1 MPRLSL
7 TTRGFV
13 CSFMALSAAL
23 AAGYFMVSAA
33 IRQHVRETLKQS
45 LYEHQEALDRQAAV
59 SNRDLLRTVGALAET
74 SGLKAAISL
83 SREIGNGRKGAD
95 AETRAEA
102 TQTVKAQLQEM
113 AKLTGL
119 GFLAV
124 LGPDGEL
131 LTSTAKSAVGLN
143 RCSLCSVEGNLYEM
157 LAVPVNQG
165 SENLGSLV
173 LGREFTLSRD
183 GSGTRGALFRNGALV
198 KATFAGADHLAACED
213 RSGCVVKIA
222 GDRWLELPIRKY
234 AASDG
239 YALYSLQPLDAKTR
253 EFTAAAAGNFA
264 LVGCAALAITLLFS
278 LWISR
283 SVVRPLHALILQLSD
298 TEQQGRLPQS
308 FATDS
313 STTEVYLLA
322 SAINRAARAVH
333 DANETLDSAY
343 LEFIETM
350 ARALDARDR
359 YTAGHSDRVSEYSV
373 AIARMADCPPD
384 QIEILRIG
392 ARLHDIGKI
401 GVPDAVLQKPGRLTE
416 EEFALIRQHPEIG
429 RRILENV
436 SRFREYLPIIEL
448 HHEDYDGRGYPH
460 GLVGEQ
466 VPLLA
471 RIVHVADAYDAMTS
485 DRAYRSRLPEAR
497 VREILRECA
506 GTQFDPAI
514 VAAFLQILARQ
525 EAEVQYAAQP
535 A

>member
-7 TTRGFV
+7 TARGFI
-13 CSFMALSAAL
+13 CSFTALSAAL

-45 LYEHQEALDRQAAV
+45 LYEHQEALDRQAAS
-59 SNRDLLRTVGALAET
+59 SNRDLLHTVSALAET

-83 SREIGNGRKGAD
+83 SREIGNGSAD

-124 LGPDGEL
+124 LGPDGAL
-131 LTSTAKSAVGLN
+131 VTSTATSAAGLN
-143 RCSLCSVEGNLYEM
+143 QCSLCSVDGKLYEM
-157 LAVPVNQG
+157 LSVPVNQG
-165 SENLGSLV
+165 RENLGSLV
-173 LGREFTLSRD
+173 LGREFSMPRD
-183 GSGTRGALFRNGALV
+183 IAGSQAALFRNGALV
-198 KATFAGADHLAACED
+198 KTSLARPVGLSACED
-213 RSGCVVKIA
+213 RSGCVVRIA

-253 EFTAAAAGNFA
+253 EFTQAAAANFA
-264 LVGCAALAITLLFS
+264 LVGCAALAITFLFS

-298 TEQQGRLPQS
+298 TEQQGRLPQT

-333 DANETLDSAY
+333 DANETLDAAY

-373 AIARMADCPPD
+373 AIARVIDCPAD

-401 GVPDAVLQKPGRLTE
+401 GVPDAVLQKPGRLTS
-416 EEFALIRQHPEIG
+416 EEFALIKQHPEIG

-436 SRFREYLPIIEL
+436 SRFRDYLPIIEL

-460 GLVGEQ
+460 SLVGEQ
-466 VPLLA
+466 VPQLA

-485 DRAYRSRLPEAR
+485 DRAYRTRLPEGR
-497 VREILRECA
+497 VRQILRECA

-514 VAAFLQILARQ
+514 VVALL
-525 EAEVQYAAQP
+525 EVLEKHDAEVQYASP

>member
-7 TTRGFV
+7 TARGFI
-13 CSFMALSAAL
+13 CSFLALSAAL
-23 AAGYFMVSAA
+23 TAGYFMVSAA

-45 LYEHQEALDRQAAV
+45 LYEHQEALDQQTAV
-59 SNRDLLRTVGALAET
+59 SNRDLMRTVGALAET

-83 SREIGNGRKGAD
+83 SREIGNGRTSVD
-95 AETRAEA
+95 AETRTEA
-102 TQTVKAQLQEM
+102 TQTIRAQLQEM
-113 AKLTGL
+113 AKLTGM

-124 LGPDGEL
+124 LGPDGTL
-131 LTSTAKSAVGLN
+131 VTSTAKSAAGLN
-143 RCSLCSVEGNLYEM
+143 QCSLCSVDGNLYEM
-157 LAVPVNQG
+157 LSVPVNQG
-165 SENLGSLV
+165 RENLGSLV
-173 LGREFTLSRD
+173 LGREFSLPRDSAGSRA
-183 GSGTRGALFRNGALV
+183 ALFRNGALV
-198 KATFAGADHLAACED
+198 KTTLAGSGNPAACED
-213 RSGCVVKIA
+213 RSGCVVTIA

-234 AASDG
+234 AAGDG

-253 EFTAAAAGNFA
+253 EFTEAAAGNFA
-264 LVGCAALAITLLFS
+264 LVGCAALAITFLFS

-298 TEQQGRLPQS
+298 TEQQGRLPQT
-308 FATDS
+308 FTTDS

-333 DANETLDSAY
+333 DANETLDAAY

-359 YTAGHSDRVSEYSV
+359 YTAGHSDRVSEYSI
-373 AIARMADCPPD
+373 AIARIIECPPD
-384 QIEILRIG
+384 QVEILRIG

-436 SRFREYLPIIEL
+436 SRFRDYLPIIEL
-448 HHEDYDGRGYPH
+448 HHEDFDGRGYPH

-485 DRAYRSRLPEAR
+485 DRAYRTRLPEAR

-514 VAAFLQILARQ
+514 VAAMLQVLEGQ
-525 EAEVQYAAQP
+525 DVGVQYEVQP